1 MKASVTKKTLCC
13 LAAEFVVGFSI
24 ESTKFCYSLGQ
35 EYGHVVYV
43 KMSVFIFIV
52 CINGVGSCSLR
63 IFFSHDPQVMS
74 FILLRKWRSQESE
87 YFYRSGISLP
97 QMCKTNDLFC
107 RWQQQGVSYLKYWV
121 IQGIICQGVLGQ
133 TEYLGKNAHMK
144 NFETDEFVGKD
155 LVRKFSTN
163 LNYFGYWDYSSVFIS
178 FFIAWVEPK
187 T

>member
-1 MKASVTKKTLCC
+1 M
-13 LAAEFVVGFSI
+13 
-24 ESTKFCYSLGQ
+24 
-35 EYGHVVYV
+35 
-43 KMSVFIFIV
+43 
-52 CINGVGSCSLR
+52 
-63 IFFSHDPQVMS
+63 
-74 FILLRKWRSQESE
+74 
-87 YFYRSGISLP
+87 
-97 QMCKTNDLFC
+97 
-107 RWQQQGVSYLKYWV
+107 SYLKYWV